1 MNGLELY
8 IYTGL
13 SLGYESIQFIANQ
26 EICSGIIAVFSYV
39 VSLTL
44 FSILRVMDELQAGMA
59 LDGTIF
65 SLELT
70 TLDLSVKIVSEDERA
85 TGVSFTSRPASK
97 QVRV

>member
-1 MNGLELY
+1 
-8 IYTGL
+8 
-13 SLGYESIQFIANQ
+13 
-26 EICSGIIAVFSYV
+26 
-39 VSLTL
+39 
-44 FSILRVMDELQAGMA
+44 MDELQAGMA

-97 QVRV
+97 QVRGRTIVMGFTSRPASKQVRG